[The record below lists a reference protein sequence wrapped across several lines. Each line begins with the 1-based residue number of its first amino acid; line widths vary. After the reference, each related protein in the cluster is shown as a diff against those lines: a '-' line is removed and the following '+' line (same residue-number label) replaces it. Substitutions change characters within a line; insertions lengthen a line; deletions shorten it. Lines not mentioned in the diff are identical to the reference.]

1 MALLKVIVNKL
12 NRRRAPIVDF
22 GEKENISGT
31 VSKGYLFVS
40 VQEITNGLGKWYMD
54 RDGYYYWG
62 GGLTI
67 LSVNDTEV
75 SQGNIVNR
83 VEGKAVIPLP
93 HATPQELPLSR
104 TKCLLT
110 ADWLQTHYGEKCTAA
125 TEGTPFTKELLYAI
139 ACQETAIYFYD
150 WTNDHT
156 PDEVL
161 GRCVFDASGDA
172 NGTRR
177 AFPKNTAEFIARY
190 GQDIA
195 NMLIA
200 EANKTR
206 AMRGFGPKPW
216 VYAGY
221 GLFQYDI
228 QFIQTDEAFFTQKQW
243 YEMDHCLE
251 KVMKELKSKWASHP
265 NDLFQTV
272 KAYNGSGPR
281 AENYAN
287 NVLQFLA
294 WIRQRT

>member
-40 VQEITNGLGKWYMD
+40 VQEITNPLGKWYMD

-67 LSVNDTEV
+67 VSANDTEV
-75 SQGNIVNR
+75 SQSNIVNK

-93 HATPQELPLSR
+93 HATPHELPLSR
-104 TKCLLT
+104 AKCLLT
-110 ADWLQTHYGEKCTAA
+110 ADWLETHYGEKCAAA

-150 WTNDHT
+150 WTKDYT
-156 PDEVL
+156 PGEVL

-172 NGTRR
+172 NGTRK

-190 GQDIA
+190 GQDVA

-206 AMRGFGPKPW
+206 AMRGFGPKQW

-243 YEMDHCLE
+243 YEMDHCLS
-251 KVMKELKSKWASHP
+251 KVMKELRSKWASHP
-265 NDLFQTV
+265 NDLFHTI

-294 WIRQRT
+294 WINQRT